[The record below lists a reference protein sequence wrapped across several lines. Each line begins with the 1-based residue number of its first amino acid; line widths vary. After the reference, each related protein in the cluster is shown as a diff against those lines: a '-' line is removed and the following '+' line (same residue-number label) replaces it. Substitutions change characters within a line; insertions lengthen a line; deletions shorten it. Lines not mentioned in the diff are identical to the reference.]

1 MSSEL
6 ILADRLG
13 KKFHRAWPDA
23 FLHGIEDGLR
33 RILRREPAKRLRKN
47 EFWALEDISFVV
59 ERGECLG
66 VIGPNGA
73 GKTTLLKL
81 IHREYKP
88 DAGRVFALG
97 GVRSLLR
104 LGAGL
109 QPMLS
114 GRENIYVERQRLG
127 LSKRD
132 TDAAL
137 DGIVA
142 FAGLERAIDAPAKTY
157 SDGMYARLDFAIAT
171 SVPSDILLVDEVL
184 AVGDIAFQIRALER
198 LARLKREGAAIV
210 FVSHSEMNV
219 RQIADRCL
227 LLFDG
232 RQIAAGDPDTL
243 FYTYYEA
250 VGYLNRRLAPLD
262 AVMARPKTRID
273 ALTPHRLR
281 LAEGCEEARVGGE
294 LRLILDYVAHRNI
307 EALPLRIHFWTP
319 AGALAATADS
329 DLAERRFAFA
339 PGAGKIEI
347 RIPFLSLTAGVYR
360 LAAGVGLHEQYAAY
374 RDDLLELRVVEPG
387 MDAHH
392 GLSVLEAAFE
402 RAPD

>member
-1 MSSEL
+1 MSHEL

-23 FLHGIEDGLR
+23 FLHGAEDRLR
-33 RILRREPAKRLRKN
+33 KLLRREPAQRLRKN
-47 EFWALEDISFVV
+47 EFWALEDISFIV

-66 VIGPNGA
+66 IIGPNGA

-88 DAGRVFALG
+88 DAGRVLTLG
-97 GVRSLLR
+97 GIKSLLR

-114 GRENIYVERQRLG
+114 GRENIYIEHQRLG
-127 LSKRD
+127 LGKRN

-137 DGIVA
+137 DAIVA
-142 FAGLERAIDAPAKTY
+142 FAGLERAIDAQVKTY

-171 SVPSDILLVDEVL
+171 SVRSDILLVDEVL

-198 LARLKREGAAIV
+198 LALLKREGAAIV

-232 RQIAAGDPDTL
+232 RQIALGEPDTL
-243 FYTYYEA
+243 FYTYYES
-250 VGYLNRRLAPLD
+250 VGYLDRRLAPLG
-262 AVMARPKTRID
+262 AVMAKPQARGD
-273 ALTPHRLR
+273 AVKLERLR
-281 LAEGCEEARVGGE
+281 LGDGGGEGRVGKE
-294 LRLILDYVAHRNI
+294 LRLELDYVADR
-307 EALPLRIHFWTP
+307 ETEPLSLCIQFWTP
-319 AGALAATADS
+319 AGALAASVDS
-329 DLAERRFAFA
+329 DLAERRFALE
-339 PGAGKIEI
+339 PGRGKIAI
-347 RIPFLSLTAGVYR
+347 RVPFLSLTAGVYR
-360 LAAGVGLHEQYAAY
+360 LAAGFGIDGRFEAY
-374 RDDLLELRVVEPG
+374 RDNLLELRVVQRGLDAYPG
-387 MDAHH
+387 LA
-392 GLSVLEAAFE
+392 VLDAAFE
-402 RAPD
+402 TLG